1 MKVGVIGAGRLGITF
16 ALLCEKAGYKVIVSD
31 VREDY
36 VDNINNKVISTS
48 EPFVEKMLK
57 KSKNLTAKKNNREVI
72 LHSDIIFTFVQTPSL
87 LSGKYDTT
95 YLMEVVNDFLSI
107 SSENIDLKGKI
118 FVVGCTTNPGDTQKI
133 VDLLKPL
140 EIEVVYNPEFIAQ
153 GEIVKGLEYAD
164 LVLVGSQKK
173 SVVKKLK
180 TIYQKIQKID
190 VNVCPMSPTAAEI
203 TKIGINC
210 FLTTKISYANMIGE
224 ILISS
229 NLEHEVSNVLSTIGK
244 DTRIGN
250 KYLNFGFGFGGPCLP
265 RDNRALGHYAKK
277 VGLRVNLPYTVDDFN
292 TQHSEFLKNHVM
304 SLNSD
309 KSTPF
314 VFEYISYKKG
324 TDMLVESQQ
333 LKLAKELLSEGY
345 LLNII
350 EVDAILKN
358 EEFINEINENYPSQV
373 QFYEVGSNPEG
384 IKININ

>member
-16 ALLCEKAGYKVIVSD
+16 ALLCDKAGYKVIVSD

-95 YLMEVVNDFLSI
+95 YLMEVVNDFLTI
-107 SSENIDLKGKI
+107 SSEKIDLKGKI

-153 GEIVKGLEYAD
+153 GEIVKGVEYAD

-229 NLEHEVSNVLSTIGK
+229 NV
-244 DTRIGN
+244 
-250 KYLNFGFGFGGPCLP
+250 
-265 RDNRALGHYAKK
+265 
-277 VGLRVNLPYTVDDFN
+277 
-292 TQHSEFLKNHVM
+292 
-304 SLNSD
+304 
-309 KSTPF
+309 
-314 VFEYISYKKG
+314 
-324 TDMLVESQQ
+324 
-333 LKLAKELLSEGY
+333 
-345 LLNII
+345 
-350 EVDAILKN
+350 
-358 EEFINEINENYPSQV
+358 
-373 QFYEVGSNPEG
+373 
-384 IKININ
+384 